1 MANTLSKGKIA
12 QIIEAAKVEG
22 IAFTSDPRSGTK
34 WAIFPTLQDA
44 QCIAP
49 YVCNRNLITAQVP
62 NIRFLRQ
69 AEENRFELFEDPA
82 CQQFVS
88 IMLDDDTFVLIK
100 NTTDLE
106 ARQHLL
112 NDTKHYK
119 YLVSFKDAEYH
130 GYVELKNL
138 DTDHKVMLGGSVF
151 PFAHQIGAKIMR
163 YDDIY
168 DFKYF
173 RGNILL
179 DGVKNPKI
187 NKASSSVSFL
197 VEEGDVLMAFDHLMD
212 MREKFSD
219 SFSHTSGALSSS
231 NGFVNRIKHFIWNHL
246 NDKEQY
252 DLITNNCHV
261 DAHSVYKAMG
271 LPGHCAKF
279 IPAQW
284 LDLRDIGK
292 MYDFWLAYG
301 TWTTFTGVFKE
312 LVEVI
317 NHKIGLQF
325 PNPTY
330 WYNWW
335 YDSRDKDADGN
346 TAMQQAMMANNH
358 KLALKWMDVGD
369 LSSHNNQG
377 HTMLH
382 TAAAMPASP
391 EKIELMKAILAHYP
405 SVPLAESDFRDEA
418 IAPKGVEFGQRSI
431 NATDLYNDYT
441 PLSCAV
447 LSDDPEAIKLLV
459 EHGADLYYINGT
471 HDNLASVAIMSYCYK
486 AAAALHEMDPNLL
499 YFDNLTRQIP
509 LHVPQVKEMVELQ
522 DEALVPAAKND
533 HEEYLTINSE
543 QEIESMLSALIAPL
557 QVDGAGFHG

>member
-1 MANTLSKGKIA
+1 
-12 QIIEAAKVEG
+12 
-22 IAFTSDPRSGTK
+22 
-34 WAIFPTLQDA
+34 
-44 QCIAP
+44 
-49 YVCNRNLITAQVP
+49 
-62 NIRFLRQ
+62 
-69 AEENRFELFEDPA
+69 
-82 CQQFVS
+82 
-88 IMLDDDTFVLIK
+88 
-100 NTTDLE
+100 
-106 ARQHLL
+106 
-112 NDTKHYK
+112 
-119 YLVSFKDAEYH
+119 
-130 GYVELKNL
+130 
-138 DTDHKVMLGGSVF
+138 
-151 PFAHQIGAKIMR
+151 
-163 YDDIY
+163 
-168 DFKYF
+168 
-173 RGNILL
+173 
-179 DGVKNPKI
+179 
-187 NKASSSVSFL
+187 
-197 VEEGDVLMAFDHLMD
+197 
-212 MREKFSD
+212 
-219 SFSHTSGALSSS
+219 
-231 NGFVNRIKHFIWNHL
+231 
-246 NDKEQY
+246 
-252 DLITNNCHV
+252 
-261 DAHSVYKAMG
+261 MG

-292 MYDFWLAYG
+292 MYDFWLSYG
-301 TWTTFTGVFKE
+301 TWTTLTGVFKE
-312 LVEVI
+312 FVEVI

-346 TAMQQAMMANNH
+346 TAMQQAMMANNY

-405 SVPLAESDFRDEA
+405 SVPLAESDFRDEV
-418 IAPKGVEFGQRSI
+418 IAPKADECFKGYDTRPLLKLSPVKQVQEAHGAQSRSVLNVHEDLSAGATKQLPTGVEFGQRSI

-441 PLSCAV
+441 PLSFAV

-486 AAAALHEMDPNLL
+486 AAAALYEMDPHLL

-543 QEIESMLSALIAPL
+543 REIESMLSALIAPL
-557 QVDGAGFHG
+557 QAEGTDFHG